1 MTKELK
7 KKMLREQRKK
17 QNSKLN
23 WLHSWLTKQKKENK
37 LQPWHIKKSLMK

>member
-7 KKMLREQRKK
+7 KRTQREHRKK

-23 WLHSWLTKQKKENK
+23 WLHSWLTKQKKEK
-37 LQPWHIKKSLMK
+37 RHKPLHIKKNLMK